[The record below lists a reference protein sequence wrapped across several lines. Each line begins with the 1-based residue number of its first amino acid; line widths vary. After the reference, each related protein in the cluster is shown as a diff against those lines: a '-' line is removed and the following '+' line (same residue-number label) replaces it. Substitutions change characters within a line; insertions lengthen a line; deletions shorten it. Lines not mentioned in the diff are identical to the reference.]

1 MVEKVETTQAEVT
14 TPVEDTPESSSTP
27 TPAPKKKSKR
37 TKRVVQ
43 QWQAH
48 IFAGFNN
55 TIVTLTDQDGKT
67 LSWASGGSAGFKWA
81 RESTPY
87 AAQMV
92 SEQAV
97 EKAKTLHWL
106 EEVDVYIKWI
116 GVGREQAIRGLISGW
131 VELRAIFDITPV
143 PHNGCRKKKVRRM

>member
-1 MVEKVETTQAEVT
+1 MATQT
-14 TPVEDTPESSSTP
+14 
-27 TPAPKKKSKR
+27 KKTKK

-43 QWQAH
+43 SGQAH
-48 IFAGFNN
+48 ILASFNN
-55 TIVTLTDQDGKT
+55 TIVSVTDEKGNV
-67 LSWASGGSAGFKWA
+67 LSWATGGSVWFRGA

-87 AAQMV
+87 AAQMT

-97 EKAKTLHWL
+97 QKAKQLHGL
-106 EEVDVYIKWI
+106 ETVDVFIKWI

-131 VELRAIFDITPV
+131 VDLRAIFDVTPV